1 MRGRFVGSILPGVAA
16 LALGTAL
23 AAIPARAADG
33 PCETQ
38 MTKIWQDYQKASNG
52 FHDPDSAGTFKKGAV
67 NFILFAQKAD
77 AIVAGA
83 AKGDYKS
90 VAELQE
96 DAGTLLNWMTLQ
108 RNVIAA
114 NVVDAMRIDAGRVR
128 TAPES
133 ERAKL
138 ESLEAVQEQADSDLL
153 HGLQL
158 VMAQSNQGFAQAERA
173 LAQKLGE

>member
-1 MRGRFVGSILPGVAA
+1 MFVTGIGKSSRAIVAGIFMLASFA
-16 LALGTAL
+16 L
-23 AAIPARAADG
+23 PARAEDG
-33 PCETQ
+33 PQQAFME
-38 MTKIWQDYQKASNG
+38 KIWQDYQKASNG
-52 FHDPDSAGTFKKGAV
+52 FHDEDSAGTFKKGAV

-77 AIVAGA
+77 AIVAGS

-90 VAELQE
+90 VQELQD

-114 NVVDAMRIDAGRVR
+114 NLSDAMRGDAARVKA
-128 TAPES
+128 APEGD
-133 ERAKL
+133 RPKL
-138 ESLEAVQEQADSDLL
+138 ETLEAAQEQADADLL

-158 VMAQSNQGFAQAERA
+158 VMARANASFAAAERT